1 VRAAM
6 LAARHHRF
14 LVRAPGNNDLSTR
27 TGCSP
32 SGGENGKVAMNVL
45 TESSHEFGE
54 FVRGHR
60 ETLLKLAFWMCGDCH
75 ASEDVVQDALVV
87 IYRRWPGLD
96 NAGRISYARAVVA
109 HLVIREVRRRGR
121 FKEDRQDEEAGA
133 REEEQWADRLTVRDA
148 VACLSARQ
156 REIVIL
162 RFWNALS
169 TGEIADRLSIPA
181 GTVRSDLTRAYA
193 ILRMLLQ
200 ESSPSSDANGRVE
213 IPAGGSLGIPAPRA
227 CDATV
232 VEELSGTLRSTC
244 ELA

>member
-1 VRAAM
+1 MRGR
-6 LAARHHRF
+6 LAAVTATERSE
-14 LVRAPGNNDLSTR
+14 RAVDL
-27 TGCSP
+27 
-32 SGGENGKVAMNVL
+32 
-45 TESSHEFGE
+45 
-54 FVRGHR
+54 
-60 ETLLKLAFWMCGDCH
+60 
-75 ASEDVVQDALVV
+75 
-87 IYRRWPGLD
+87 
-96 NAGRISYARAVVA
+96 ARAVVA

-148 VACLSARQ
+148 VARLSARQ

-200 ESSPSSDANGRVE
+200 ESFPLSDANGRVE

-227 CDATV
+227 GDATV